1 MSAVADSIREAEKH
15 WRGIVVAVV
24 GALMLAAVATP
35 NLLRSRPAAELSSRV
50 AHQRTLEGDLASR
63 SYYAPTYA
71 PAIKAKPVAATT
83 TLMAVD
89 QLADQAEPGVA
100 AAQAQHTEPIAGAGR
115 KIIRTSSIEMVVQ
128 HPAEVADRIT
138 AIAVSLGGYVVSAE
152 GGGQNA
158 TAEMLTLRVPAAHF
172 DQARAEIRQLGLR
185 VENEKIEAQ
194 DVTRQY
200 VDEDA
205 NLRNLRA
212 EETQYLT
219 ILKQAHTVKDMLAV
233 SEKLSEV
240 RGQIEQQQAEFNAL
254 SQQIETVAISISL
267 RTEAEAQV
275 FGLNWRPGYQLK
287 LAVRDGLESLATYAT
302 AVTSILFYLPAV
314 LLWVGTIVAGAVI
327 TWRAVRWAGRRWF
340 GWKITATVQG

>member
-1 MSAVADSIREAEKH
+1 MSALADSIRGAGKQ
-15 WRGIVVAVV
+15 WPGFVASLSVLLV
-24 GALMLAAVATP
+24 LAAIAIP
-35 NLLRSRPAAELSSRV
+35 NLNRSREA
-50 AHQRTLEGDLASR
+50 
-63 SYYAPTYA
+63 
-71 PAIKAKPVAATT
+71 
-83 TLMAVD
+83 
-89 QLADQAEPGVA
+89 ADQASAVA
-100 AAQAQHTEPIAGAGR
+100 RRQMARHESVGYYAAPTRAKEAIPDAPRDAMTAGEVLMSVAQVEAPAQAGPDAGAGR

-138 AIAVSLGGYVVSAE
+138 AIAASLGGYVVSAE

-172 DQARAEIRQLGLR
+172 DQARAEIRKLGLR

-287 LAVRDGLESLATYAT
+287 LALRDGLESLATYAT
-302 AVTSILFYLPAV
+302 AMTAILFYLPAV
-314 LLWVGTIVAGAVI
+314 LLWVGTIVAGTVI
-327 TWRAVRWAGRRWF
+327 GWRAVRWVGRRWF
-340 GWKITATVQG
+340 GWKVTEATVQG

>member
-1 MSAVADSIREAEKH
+1 MSSIADSVRAGAKP
-15 WRGIVVAVV
+15 WLGIVIAVFV
-24 GALMLAAVATP
+24 GVLLIGAITVP
-35 NLLRSRPAAELSSRV
+35 NLLRPRMAANEASRV
-50 AHQRTLEGDLASR
+50 AHQRMLEGDLASR
-63 SYYAPTYA
+63 SYYAPTM
-71 PAIKAKPVAATT
+71 KAKPAAVTT
-83 TLMAVD
+83 ALVAVD
-89 QLADQAEPGVA
+89 QPADQADPGA
-100 AAQAQHTEPIAGAGR
+100 AVAQAQHTEPIAGAGR

-128 HPAEVADRIT
+128 HPAEVAERIT
-138 AIAVSLGGYVVSAE
+138 AIATSLGGYVVSAE

-172 DQARAEIRQLGLR
+172 DQARTEIRKLGLR

-212 EETQYLT
+212 EEMQYLT

-267 RTEAEAQV
+267 RSEAEAQV
-275 FGLNWRPGYQLK
+275 LGLNWRPLYQLK
-287 LAVRDGLESLATYAT
+287 LGLRDGLDSLATYAT
-302 AVTSILFYLPAV
+302 AMTSILFYLPAV
-314 LLWVGTIVAGAVI
+314 LLWVGTIVLATVI
-327 TWRAVRWAGRRWF
+327 GWRAVRWVGRRWF
-340 GWKITATVQG
+340 GWKVTEATVQG